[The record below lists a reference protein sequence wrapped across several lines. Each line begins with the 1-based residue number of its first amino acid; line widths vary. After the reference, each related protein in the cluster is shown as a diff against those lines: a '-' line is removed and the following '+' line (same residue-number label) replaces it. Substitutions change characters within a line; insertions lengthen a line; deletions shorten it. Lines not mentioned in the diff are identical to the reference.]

1 MPLRLREAR
10 GISIIDIDGNIDINS
25 SDIVEAVGSLLSS
38 GKINILLNFENVGL
52 VDYSG
57 LSILAISY
65 KNVVNHKGKIKFLNI
80 PLSVLELLK
89 IVKLESV
96 FENYTDEDSA
106 LESFYNDSFTQLH
119 LRRKF
124 KRLDI
129 HLKVQ
134 YSIVGGQKA
143 PKVFE
148 GAALNIS
155 AAGIYIYTPYTLPM
169 NSVLELKLI
178 LPDTAGELTASG
190 RVVYIADKD
199 IQPHSYPGM
208 GVAFAHLTPEKEKAI
223 INFIEKNIVFRVEP

>member
-1 MPLRLREAR
+1 MAIQLREVR
-10 GISIIDIDGNIDINS
+10 GISIMDIDGNIDINS
-25 SDIVEAVGSLLSS
+25 SDIVEAVGFLVNS
-38 GKINILLNFENVGL
+38 GKINLLLNFENVGL

-96 FENYTDEDSA
+96 FENYTDEESA
-106 LESFYNDSFTQLH
+106 LESFYTEDFTQLH

-129 HLKVQ
+129 HLKAA
-134 YSIVGGQKA
+134 YTIIGGQKT

-148 GAALNIS
+148 GEVLNIS

-169 NSVLELKLI
+169 NSLLELKLT
-178 LPDTAGELTASG
+178 LPDAEEFLVSG

-208 GVAFAHLTPEKEKAI
+208 GVAFAHLTPEKEKEI
-223 INFIEKNIVFRVEP
+223 IEFIEKNISYRAEP